1 MNKLFRMRE
10 LVEIINTADKA
21 YFGEDKPIMTDKEY
35 DALVEELTNLEKE
48 TGIHF
53 KSSPIGKVGGEVKKG
68 LAPVKHTKPMLSCNK
83 TKDMGEFV
91 RFIKENDVVLSWK
104 MDGLTLVLRY
114 ENGSFRQALTRGS
127 DGITGEDVTHTVTE
141 MRNIPMHV
149 PCKDTFEVRGEGV
162 ISFKDFNILTK
173 LGDKSSHPR
182 NVASGAVRSF
192 IPDKGK
198 LYHMDFFAFEL
209 IKNDAHHTKTE
220 QLSFLKE
227 NNFSV
232 VEHFLVESVKSYEEI
247 EGAIN
252 KWVPADFA
260 YPVDGIVAEYNDIK
274 YGKSLGATAHHE
286 KRMLALKWKDEVK
299 FTKFKGVTLNT
310 TRNGT
315 VSIVGEFDEVLID
328 GTRIHRA
335 NLHNLSNFEKFG
347 FGIGDVISVY
357 KANMIIPQICENL
370 TRSGTYKLPGYC
382 PSCGTPLTVE
392 VSVGGTREL
401 YCPNTECIA
410 RNAHKIARFCDKQ
423 AMNIDGLSATVL
435 EKMIAYGWIRNFKD
449 IYNLKIHED
458 SIVSNPEFGI
468 KKYCNIIEQIEK
480 SRKCTMSRFLV
491 GIGIPLLGPE
501 AAKKLHQYFYGSMEE
516 FETAIENG
524 FYFNHIEG
532 ISENLNDAIHKWYE
546 NPFNQNTL
554 HALMAELEFMGVKRQ
569 INGNANPFFDKVVVV
584 TGTFEH
590 LDRSNMLKLL
600 ESLGATTHD
609 SVTKSTDFLIYGNL
623 PGSKKTG
630 QAIEY
635 GVTMINEEKFALML
649 EQNR

>member
-1 MNKLFRMRE
+1 M
-10 LVEIINTADKA
+10 
-21 YFGEDKPIMTDKEY
+21 
-35 DALVEELTNLEKE
+35 
-48 TGIHF
+48 
-53 KSSPIGKVGGEVKKG
+53 
-68 LAPVKHTKPMLSCNK
+68 
-83 TKDMGEFV
+83 
-91 RFIKENDVVLSWK
+91 
-104 MDGLTLVLRY
+104 
-114 ENGSFRQALTRGS
+114 
-127 DGITGEDVTHTVTE
+127 
-141 MRNIPMHV
+141 
-149 PCKDTFEVRGEGV
+149 
-162 ISFKDFNILTK
+162 
-173 LGDKSSHPR
+173 
-182 NVASGAVRSF
+182 
-192 IPDKGK
+192 
-198 LYHMDFFAFEL
+198 
-209 IKNDAHHTKTE
+209 
-220 QLSFLKE
+220 
-227 NNFSV
+227 

-274 YGKSLGATAHHE
+274 YGKSLGSTVHHE

-449 IYNLKIHED
+449 IYNLKFHED

-554 HALMAELEFMGVKRQ
+554 HALMAELEFIGVKRQ